1 MAKRKY
7 LDEIKPIR
15 KKFFIG
21 GKDDDENQYN
31 SSNNTKTV
39 GEDVGAIGINL
50 EAIKEAAKH
59 TNPGTNTYTYQK
71 TIEENPNEKILE
83 KKLKLK
89 RAAFVKA
96 NNMQYIGGDNA
107 RDKFFTIYPKINNAV
122 DSIAKAYG
130 ISPDLLKYRLKHEGF
145 VDDVI
150 RQNNSVITDYDNMVY
165 RKFPEYIKNGVINE
179 DSLLH
184 SRSLRY
190 NRNGFN
196 YFGLDYTGALIEQ
209 GKVKTKGE
217 NWYSG
222 EATNENNV
230 SVPAAFGETNLD
242 NLGLMA
248 ANLVYAKSLAKKDFP
263 NLSGKDLER
272 AASVYYNM
280 GPVGAKQYII
290 NNNGGHKFIKG
301 GSIKN

>member
-1 MAKRKY
+1 MVKRKY
-7 LDEIKPIR
+7 LDEIKPVR

-31 SSNNTKTV
+31 SSDKVKTV
-39 GEDVGAIGINL
+39 GEGVGAIGINI

-59 TNPGTNTYTYQK
+59 INPGTNTYTYQK
-71 TIEENPNEKILE
+71 TIEENPNEKSLE

-89 RAAFVKA
+89 RAAFVNA
-96 NNMQYIGGDNA
+96 NNMQYIGGNNA

-122 DSIAKAYG
+122 DSVAKAYG
-130 ISPDLLKYRLKHEGF
+130 ISPDLLKYRLKREGF

-150 RQNNSVITDYDNMVY
+150 REHNDIITNYNKGYDQI
-165 RKFPEYIKNGVINE
+165 PQLIKNGVINE

-184 SRSLRY
+184 SSSSGY
-190 NRNGFN
+190 KRNGFK
-196 YFGLDYTGALIEQ
+196 YFGLDYIGALIEQ